1 MRKFTSLLL
10 LFVIA
15 MTTSVQAQGS
25 ADEQPLEIV
34 GITPAQ
40 GEVESLGEI
49 VITFNQPVSPNGRTL
64 YVEPVYGYVE
74 FKYVEDSELSSN
86 QLKFVADTPVTML
99 GKCLLRGYDIN
110 VKYGDSKTKNFS
122 GTDFTWTIV
131 ETVTGIE
138 NVAGEVAGEEIYDI
152 TGRRVEAI
160 TKSGIYI
167 VNGKKKLIK

>member
-15 MTTSVQAQGS
+15 MTTSVKAQGS
-25 ADEQPLEIV
+25 ADEQPLTIV
-34 GITPAQ
+34 EITPAQ

-49 VITFNQPVSPNGRTL
+49 VITFSQPVTPNGRIL

-74 FKYVEDSELSSN
+74 FKYVEDPELSSN

-122 GTDFTWTIV
+122 GTDFIWTIV
-131 ETVTGIE
+131 EASTGIE
-138 NVAGEVAGEEIYDI
+138 NVAEEADCNDIYDVI
-152 TGRRVEAI
+152 GRRVEKI

-167 VNGKKKLIK
+167 VNGKKVLVK